1 MEWIHSALDAD
12 RMLKSIYY
20 IRERNIMKKL
30 LKFVGYIVVSGMAV
44 ISLYLANLFLMK
56 PYSIDHYLAKE
67 LTMGLLESPEYMTYI
82 GIFDPYNAILKHNQK
97 LSINTLADGE
107 EDYQDSLK
115 HLSMLKKY
123 DSETLTEVQKV
134 TQKIAIFDTENSIDR
149 FENFRFHSYPFNQIS
164 GNHLNLVEF
173 MTDTHPVRNYREA
186 SDYIKRVRLIDE
198 SMKSDLLW
206 LEEQKKL
213 GIFAPQFVFD
223 HVIRQ
228 LNELLSYTDDENP
241 LMQVFIRKVSELE
254 ISPEKKEALFDELSA
269 VIKSDVKPGYELI
282 LQFMES
288 NYTNANPHHGAWS
301 QPNGDAY
308 YTSRLRSYTT
318 TDYTAEE
325 IHQIGLSEVERI
337 SNRMKEIFM
346 MLGYEVNKPIG
357 EMMNDLNEN
366 PEFLY
371 ADTPDRKEIVIADY
385 NQMVK
390 EAEEDVR
397 PYFER
402 FPISPVEVRA
412 VPEYS
417 EKTAAGGYY
426 QAPSLDGSRP
436 GVFYANL
443 YDIKQTPTF
452 GMRTLTFHEAVPGH
466 HFQIALNQEN
476 EKLTLYRKMGY
487 RTSAFTEGWALYS
500 EQLAVEA
507 GMTKNLYDELGVL
520 QSEMFRANR
529 LVVDTG
535 MHFKRWT
542 REEAMEYMKKTT
554 GMSDTEVRVE
564 IERYIV
570 WPGQATSYKMGMLKI
585 LELREKAKKA
595 LGEKFDIRKFHT
607 VVLDQGIVPLF
618 VLEDIIDDWIMSY

>member
-1 MEWIHSALDAD
+1 M
-12 RMLKSIYY
+12 RQ
-20 IRERNIMKKL
+20 RNIMKKL
-30 LKFVGYIVVSGMAV
+30 LKYVGYLVLSGLAVV
-44 ISLYLANLFLMK
+44 SLYLANLFLMK

-67 LTMGLLESPEYMTYI
+67 LTLSLLDSPEFMTYI
-82 GIFDPYNAILKHNQK
+82 GIFDPFNAILKHNQK
-97 LSINTLADGE
+97 LSIDSLEDGD
-107 EDYQDSLK
+107 EDYQDTLK
-115 HLSMLKKY
+115 HLEMLKKY
-123 DSETLTEVQKV
+123 NSDGLTDVQRV
-134 TQKIAIFDTENSIDR
+134 TQKIAIFDTENNIDR

-164 GNHLNLVEF
+164 GNHLNGVEF
-173 MTDTHPVRNYREA
+173 MTDTHPIRNYREA
-186 SDYIKRVRLIDE
+186 TDYIKRVSLFDD
-198 SMKSDLLW
+198 SMNSDLLW

-213 GIFAPQFVFD
+213 GIFAPEFVFD
-223 HVIRQ
+223 HVIKQ
-228 LNELLSYTDDENP
+228 LKELIAYTDDNNP
-241 LMQVFIRKVSELE
+241 LMQVFIRKVNELD
-254 ISPEKKEALFDELSA
+254 ISTEKKEALFSELSE
-269 VIKSDVKPGYELI
+269 VIQFDVKPGYESI
-282 LQFMES
+282 LQYMES
-288 NYTNANPHHGAWS
+288 NYDQANKHHGVWS
-301 QPNGDAY
+301 LPNGDAFY
-308 YTSRLRSYTT
+308 ASRLRSYTT

-337 SNRMKEIFM
+337 GNRMKEIFIL
-346 MLGYEVNKPIG
+346 LGYEVNKPVG
-357 EMMNDLNEN
+357 EMMNELNEN

-371 ADTPDRKEIVIADY
+371 ADTPDRKQIVIADY

-412 VPEYS
+412 IPEYS
-417 EKTAAGGYY
+417 EQTAAGGYY

-476 EKLTLYRKMGY
+476 EDLTLYRKMGY

-500 EQLAVEA
+500 EQLAVEV

-535 MHFKRWT
+535 MHYKKWT
-542 REEAMEYMKKTT
+542 REEAMDYMKRTT

-585 LELREKAKKA
+585 LELREKAKQA
-595 LGEKFDIRKFHT
+595 LGEQFDIKKFHT

-618 VLEDIIDDWIMSY
+618 ILEDIIDEWIMTY

>member
-1 MEWIHSALDAD
+1 
-12 RMLKSIYY
+12 
-20 IRERNIMKKL
+20 MKKL
-30 LKFVGYIVVSGMAV
+30 FKYLGYTVLTSFSV
-44 ISLYLANLFLMK
+44 ISLYFANLFLMK
-56 PYSIDHYLAKE
+56 PFSLDHYLAKE
-67 LTMGLLESPEYMTYI
+67 LIMGLLESPEFMTYI
-82 GIFDPYNAILKHNQK
+82 GIFDPYNSILKHNQK
-97 LSINTLADGE
+97 LSIDTLEDGQADHE
-107 EDYQDSLK
+107 KTLK
-115 HLSMLKKY
+115 RLEMLKKY
-123 DSETLTEVQKV
+123 DSNNLSDVQKI
-134 TQKIAIFDTENSIDR
+134 TQKIAIFDTENNINT
-149 FENFRFHSYPFNQIS
+149 FQNFRFHSYPYNQIS
-164 GNHLNLVEF
+164 GNHLNIVEF
-173 MTDTHPVRNYREA
+173 MTDTHPIRNYREA
-186 SDYIKRVRLIDE
+186 TDYIKRVKAFDN
-198 SMKSDLLW
+198 SMNSDLIW
-206 LEEQKKL
+206 LNEQKKL
-213 GIFAPQFVFD
+213 GIFAPKFVFD
-223 HVIRQ
+223 HVIKQ
-228 LNELLSYTDDENP
+228 LKEIIEYSDENNPLVKVFMRKVNNLDIDKQKKENLYNELS
-241 LMQVFIRKVSELE
+241 K
-254 ISPEKKEALFDELSA
+254 
-269 VIKSDVKPGYELI
+269 VIKSEVNPGYELI
-282 LQFMES
+282 LNFMET
-288 NYTNANPHHGAWS
+288 NYKNANEHHGVWS
-301 QPNGDAY
+301 LPDGDAFY
-308 YTSRLRSYTT
+308 ASRLRSYTT

-325 IHQIGLSEVERI
+325 IHQIGLSEVDRI
-337 SNRMKEIFM
+337 GKRMEEIFIL
-346 MLGYEVNKPIG
+346 LGFEIIKSVG
-357 EMMNDLNEN
+357 QMMNDLNEN
-366 PEFLY
+366 PDFLY
-371 ADTPDRKEIVIADY
+371 EDTPDRKEIVLADY

-390 EAEEDVR
+390 EAENDVK

-417 EKTAAGGYY
+417 EQTAAGGYY

-476 EKLTLYRKMGY
+476 ESLTMYRKMGY

-535 MHFKRWT
+535 LHYKKWT
-542 REEAMEYMKKTT
+542 REKAMEYMKKTT

-585 LELREKAKKA
+585 LELRKKAKKA
-595 LGEKFDIRKFHT
+595 LGEKFDIKKFHT

-618 VLEDIIDDWIMSY
+618 ILEEIIDEWISEY

>member
-1 MEWIHSALDAD
+1 
-12 RMLKSIYY
+12 
-20 IRERNIMKKL
+20 
-30 LKFVGYIVVSGMAV
+30 
-44 ISLYLANLFLMK
+44 MK

-67 LTMGLLESPEYMTYI
+67 LSMNLMESPEFMTYI
-82 GIFDPYNAILKHNQK
+82 GIFDPLNVILKHNQK
-97 LSINTLADGE
+97 LTIDSLEDGE
-107 EDYQDSLK
+107 DDYRDNLK
-115 HLSMLKKY
+115 HLEMLQKY
-123 DSETLTEVQKV
+123 NPTDLSGVQKV
-134 TQKIAIFDTENSIDR
+134 TRKIAIFDTENGIDR

-164 GNHLNLVEF
+164 GNHLGLVEF
-173 MTDTHPVRNYREA
+173 MTDTHPIRDYREA
-186 SDYIKRVRLIDE
+186 TDYIKRVRLFDD
-198 SMKSDLLW
+198 SLNSDLVW
-206 LEEQKKL
+206 LGEQKKL

-223 HVIRQ
+223 HVIKQ
-228 LNELLSYTDDENP
+228 LKELIAYTDEENP
-241 LMQVFIRKVSELE
+241 LMQIFIEKVNKLD
-254 ISPEKKEALFDELSA
+254 ISMQKKEDLFSELSA
-269 VIKSDVKPGYELI
+269 VIKSDVRPGYESI
-282 LQFMES
+282 LQYMET
-288 NYTNANPHHGAWS
+288 NYSNANKYHGVWS
-301 QPNGDAY
+301 LPNGDAFY
-308 YTSRLRSYTT
+308 ASRLRSYTT

-337 SNRMKEIFM
+337 GNRMKEIFT
-346 MLGYEVNKPIG
+346 MLGYEVNKPVG

-366 PEFLY
+366 PDFLY

-426 QAPSLDGSRP
+426 QSPSLDGSRP

-476 EKLTLYRKMGY
+476 DNLTLYRKMGY

-500 EQLAVEA
+500 EQLAVEV

-535 MHFKRWT
+535 LHYKKWT

-570 WPGQATSYKMGMLKI
+570 WPAQATSYKMGMLKI
-585 LELREKAKKA
+585 LELRQKAKDA

-607 VVLDQGIVPLF
+607 IVLDQGIVPLF
-618 VLEDIIDDWIMSY
+618 ILEDIIDEWIEGYGL

>member
-1 MEWIHSALDAD
+1 
-12 RMLKSIYY
+12 
-20 IRERNIMKKL
+20 MKKL
-30 LKFVGYIVVSGMAV
+30 LKYFGYLLLSGLLVM
-44 ISLYLANLFLMK
+44 SLYLANLFLMK

-67 LTMGLLESPEYMTYI
+67 LSMNLMESPEFMTYI
-82 GIFDPYNAILKHNQK
+82 GIFDSLNVILKHNQK
-97 LSINTLADGE
+97 LTIDSLEDGE
-107 EDYQDSLK
+107 DDYRDNLK
-115 HLSMLKKY
+115 HLEMLQKY
-123 DSETLTEVQKV
+123 NPTDLSGVQKV
-134 TQKIAIFDTENSIDR
+134 TRKIAIFDTENGIDR

-164 GNHLNLVEF
+164 GNHLGLVEF
-173 MTDTHPVRNYREA
+173 MTDTHPIRDYREA
-186 SDYIKRVRLIDE
+186 TDYIKRVRLFDD
-198 SMKSDLLW
+198 SLNSDLVW
-206 LEEQKKL
+206 LGEQKKL

-223 HVIRQ
+223 HVIKQ
-228 LNELLSYTDDENP
+228 LKELIAYTDEENP
-241 LMQVFIRKVSELE
+241 LMQIFIEKVNKLD
-254 ISPEKKEALFDELSA
+254 ISTQKKEDLFSELSA
-269 VIKSDVKPGYELI
+269 VIKSDVRPGYESI
-282 LQFMES
+282 LQYMET
-288 NYTNANPHHGAWS
+288 NYSNANRYHGVWS
-301 QPNGDAY
+301 LPNGDAFY
-308 YTSRLRSYTT
+308 ASRLRSYTT

-337 SNRMKEIFM
+337 GNRMKEIFT
-346 MLGYEVNKPIG
+346 MLGYEVNKPVG

-366 PEFLY
+366 PDFLY

-402 FPISPVEVRA
+402 FPVSPVEVRA

-426 QAPSLDGSRP
+426 QSPSLDGSRP

-476 EKLTLYRKMGY
+476 DNLTLYRKMGY

-500 EQLAVEA
+500 EQLAVEV

-535 MHFKRWT
+535 LHYKKWT

-570 WPGQATSYKMGMLKI
+570 WPAQATSYKMGMLKI
-585 LELREKAKKA
+585 LELRQKAKDA

-607 VVLDQGIVPLF
+607 IVLDQGIVPLF
-618 VLEDIIDDWIMSY
+618 ILEDIIDEWIEGYGL

>member
-1 MEWIHSALDAD
+1 MS
-12 RMLKSIYY
+12 S
-20 IRERNIMKKL
+20 
-30 LKFVGYIVVSGMAV
+30 FAV
-44 ISLYLANLFLMK
+44 MSLYLVNLFLMK

-67 LTMGLLESPEYMTYI
+67 LTVSLLDSPEYMTYI
-82 GIFDPYNAILKHNQK
+82 GIFDPFNAILKHNQK
-97 LSINTLADGE
+97 LSIDTLADDE
-107 EDYQDSLK
+107 SSYQDTLK
-115 HLSMLKKY
+115 HLEVLKKY
-123 DSETLTEVQKV
+123 NPDNLTDAQKV
-134 TQKIAIFDTENSIDR
+134 TQKIAIFDTENTINN

-164 GNHLNLVEF
+164 GNHLNGVEF
-173 MTDTHPVRNYREA
+173 MTDTHPIRNFREA
-186 SDYIKRVRLIDE
+186 TDYIKRVSLFDE
-198 SMKSDLLW
+198 AMKSDLIW

-213 GIFAPQFVFD
+213 GIFAPKFVFD

-228 LNELLSYTDDENP
+228 LKELIAYTDDNNP
-241 LMQVFIRKVSELE
+241 LMQVFIKKVNALD
-254 ISPEKKEALFDELSA
+254 ISTEKKEALFKELSLI
-269 VIKSDVKPGYELI
+269 IKSEVKTGYELI
-282 LQFMES
+282 LQYMET
-288 NYTNANPHHGAWS
+288 NYDQANPYHGVWS
-301 QPNGDAY
+301 LPNGDAFY
-308 YTSRLRSYTT
+308 ASRLKSYTT

-337 SNRMKEIFM
+337 GDRMKEIFIL
-346 MLGYEVNKPIG
+346 LGYEVNKPVG
-357 EMMNDLNEN
+357 QMMNELNEN
-366 PEFLY
+366 PDFLY
-371 ADTPDRKEIVIADY
+371 ADTPDRKQIVIADY

-466 HFQIALNQEN
+466 HFQIALNLEN
-476 EKLTLYRKMGY
+476 EDLTLYRKMGY

-500 EQLAVEA
+500 EQLAVEV
-507 GMTKNLYDELGVL
+507 GMTKNLFDELGVL

-535 MHFKRWT
+535 MHYKKWT
-542 REEAMEYMKKTT
+542 REEAMEYMKNTT

-585 LELREKAKKA
+585 LELREKAKET
-595 LGEKFDIRKFHT
+595 LGDKFDIRKFHT
-607 VVLDQGIVPLF
+607 IVLDQGIVPLF
-618 VLEDIIDDWIMSY
+618 ILEDIIDEWIMSY

>member
-1 MEWIHSALDAD
+1 M
-12 RMLKSIYY
+12 R
-20 IRERNIMKKL
+20 KL
-30 LKFVGYIVVSGMAV
+30 LKYFGYLLLSVSLV

-67 LTMGLLESPEYMTYI
+67 LSMNLMESPEFMTYI
-82 GIFDPYNAILKHNQK
+82 GIFDPLNVILKHNQK
-97 LSINTLADGE
+97 LTIDSLEDGE
-107 EDYQDSLK
+107 DDYRDNLK
-115 HLSMLKKY
+115 HLEMLQKY
-123 DSETLTEVQKV
+123 NPTDLSGVQKV
-134 TQKIAIFDTENSIDR
+134 TRKIAIFDTENGIDR

-164 GNHLNLVEF
+164 GNHLGLVEF
-173 MTDTHPVRNYREA
+173 MTDTHPIRDYREA
-186 SDYIKRVRLIDE
+186 TDYIKRVRLFDD
-198 SMKSDLLW
+198 SLNSDLVW
-206 LEEQKKL
+206 LGEQKKL

-223 HVIRQ
+223 HVIKQ
-228 LNELLSYTDDENP
+228 LKELIAYTDEENP
-241 LMQVFIRKVSELE
+241 LMQIFIEKVNKLD
-254 ISPEKKEALFDELSA
+254 ISTQKKEDLFSELSA
-269 VIKSDVKPGYELI
+269 VIKSDVRPGYESI
-282 LQFMES
+282 LEYMET
-288 NYTNANPHHGAWS
+288 NYSNANKYHGVWS
-301 QPNGDAY
+301 LPNGDAFY
-308 YTSRLRSYTT
+308 ASRLRSYTT

-337 SNRMKEIFM
+337 GNRMKEIFT
-346 MLGYEVNKPIG
+346 MLGYEVNKPVG

-366 PEFLY
+366 PDFLY

-426 QAPSLDGSRP
+426 QSPSLDGSRP

-476 EKLTLYRKMGY
+476 DNLTLYRKMGY

-500 EQLAVEA
+500 EQLAVEV

-535 MHFKRWT
+535 LHYKKWT

-570 WPGQATSYKMGMLKI
+570 WPAQATSYKMGMLKI
-585 LELREKAKKA
+585 LELRQKAKDA

-607 VVLDQGIVPLF
+607 IVLDQGIVPLF
-618 VLEDIIDDWIMSY
+618 ILEDIIDEWIEGYGL

>member
-1 MEWIHSALDAD
+1 
-12 RMLKSIYY
+12 
-20 IRERNIMKKL
+20 MKKL
-30 LKFVGYIVVSGMAV
+30 LKFVGYIVVSGLAV
-44 ISLYLANLFLMK
+44 ISLYLVNLFLMK

-123 DSETLTEVQKV
+123 DPETLTEVQKV

-254 ISPEKKEALFDELSA
+254 ISSEKKEALFDELSA

-308 YTSRLRSYTT
+308 YASRLRSYTT

-542 REEAMEYMKKTT
+542 REEAMDYMKKTT

-618 VLEDIIDDWIMSY
+618 VLEDIIDEWIMSY